1 MTVVR
6 ASDEVTDAIALI
18 EMQRQYMEKE
28 SGLATACNEAL
39 RKLHQLLDQETAATP
54 PASPGGGHSVNVEA
68 VMMEIKRVKKMAG
81 VASQNIILKHAR
93 SGRQKQVEDC
103 FIEVELAQLLRF
115 EQLDDLLLYIRLVED
130 VGFRIRK
137 ENRL

>member
-39 RKLHQLLDQETAATP
+39 RKLHQLLDQETAATQP
-54 PASPGGGHSVNVEA
+54 LSPGGGHTVHVEA
-68 VMMEIKRVKKMAG
+68 VMMEIKRVKKWP
-81 VASQNIILKHAR
+81 ASRAR
-93 SGRQKQVEDC
+93 TSSSGMHVPGGRSRRPAEWSAQPRQRQGTQDMG
-103 FIEVELAQLLRF
+103 RRG
-115 EQLDDLLLYIRLVED
+115 DR
-130 VGFRIRK
+130 
-137 ENRL
+137 

>member
-39 RKLHQLLDQETAATP
+39 RKLHQLLDQETAATQP
-54 PASPGGGHSVNVEA
+54 LSPGGGHTVNVEA

-93 SGRQKQVEDC
+93 SGRQKQASRPNGPRNPARDKG
-103 FIEVELAQLLRF
+103 RRTMGRRG
-115 EQLDDLLLYIRLVED
+115 DR
-130 VGFRIRK
+130 
-137 ENRL
+137 

>member
-54 PASPGGGHSVNVEA
+54 ASPGGGHSVNVEA

-93 SGRQKQVEDC
+93 SGRQKQAPRPNGPRNPSRDKG
-103 FIEVELAQLLRF
+103 RRTMGRRG
-115 EQLDDLLLYIRLVED
+115 DR
-130 VGFRIRK
+130 
-137 ENRL
+137 

>member
-54 PASPGGGHSVNVEA
+54 AASPGGGHSVNVEA

-93 SGRQKQVEDC
+93 SGRQKQAPRPNGPRNPARDKG
-103 FIEVELAQLLRF
+103 RRTMGRRG
-115 EQLDDLLLYIRLVED
+115 DR
-130 VGFRIRK
+130 
-137 ENRL
+137 

>member
-39 RKLHQLLDQETAATP
+39 RKLHQLLDQETAATQP
-54 PASPGGGHSVNVEA
+54 VSPGGGHTVNVEA

-93 SGRQKQVEDC
+93 SGRQKQAPRPNGPRNPARDKG
-103 FIEVELAQLLRF
+103 RRTMGRRG
-115 EQLDDLLLYIRLVED
+115 DR
-130 VGFRIRK
+130 
-137 ENRL
+137 

>member
-39 RKLHQLLDQETAATP
+39 RKLHELLNQETAATQP
-54 PASPGGGHSVNVEA
+54 SGPGGGHTVNVEA
-68 VMMEIKRVKKMAG
+68 VMIEIKRVKKMAG
-81 VASQNIILKHAR
+81 IGSQNIILKHSR
-93 SGRQKQVEDC
+93 PGRQKQAPRPNGSRNPARD
-103 FIEVELAQLLRF
+103 RGRRTMGRRG
-115 EQLDDLLLYIRLVED
+115 DR
-130 VGFRIRK
+130 
-137 ENRL
+137 

>member
-39 RKLHQLLDQETAATP
+39 RKLHQLLDQETAATQP
-54 PASPGGGHSVNVEA
+54 LSPGGGHTVNVEA

-93 SGRQKQVEDC
+93 SGRQKQTPRPNGPRNPARDKG
-103 FIEVELAQLLRF
+103 RRTMGRRG
-115 EQLDDLLLYIRLVED
+115 DR
-130 VGFRIRK
+130 
-137 ENRL
+137 

>member
-39 RKLHQLLDQETAATP
+39 RKLHLLLDQETAATP

-93 SGRQKQVEDC
+93 SGRQKQAPRPNGPRNPARDKG
-103 FIEVELAQLLRF
+103 RRTMGRRG
-115 EQLDDLLLYIRLVED
+115 DR
-130 VGFRIRK
+130 
-137 ENRL
+137 